1 MTISDDR
8 CRVATLPPRALIVT
22 IYGLCARDTCGWL
35 SVSGLIRLLTELGVD
50 EPAVRSSIS
59 RLKRRE
65 ILEAQRVRG
74 VAGYALSPQARGLL
88 EEGDHRIFERHQAI
102 LADGWLL
109 AVFSVPESERRQ
121 RHVLRSRLALLG
133 FGTVS
138 AGVWVAPAHLEA
150 GTRDALERQGLT
162 AYIDLFHAD
171 HLAYGEV
178 ADHVGTWWDL
188 DGLRTA
194 YDDFVVTYAAVLAA
208 WKRRRSVDD
217 AQAFSDYVR
226 ALTAWRRLSYL
237 DPGLPEEVLPAD
249 WSGASAAHLFDTLRQ
264 RLGDPATAFAA
275 GVTTVR

>member
-1 MTISDDR
+1 MTHSFHR
-8 CRVATLPPRALIVT
+8 STGATFPPRALIVT
-22 IYGLCARDTCGWL
+22 IYGLYARDTAGWL
-35 SVSGLIRLLTELGVD
+35 SVAGLIRLLTELGVD

-65 ILEAQRVRG
+65 ILEARPVRG
-74 VAGYALSPQARGLL
+74 VAGYALSPQARALL
-88 EEGDHRIFERHQAI
+88 EEGDHRIFERHQAS

-171 HLAYGEV
+171 HLGYGEV
-178 ADHVGTWWDL
+178 ADHVTRWWNL
-188 DGLRTA
+188 DALRSHH
-194 YDDFVVTYAAVLAA
+194 DEFVVTHTPVLAA
-208 WKRRRSVDD
+208 WKRRRSVDG

-226 ALTAWRRLSYL
+226 TLTAWRRLSYL
-237 DPGLPEEVLPAD
+237 DPGLPREVLPAD
-249 WSGASAAHLFDTLRQ
+249 WSGASAADVFDALRH
-264 RLGDPATAFAA
+264 RLSDSAAAFAA
-275 GVTTVR
+275 SVAKVR

>member
-1 MTISDDR
+1 MTICDGRSA
-8 CRVATLPPRALIVT
+8 VATFPPRALIVT
-22 IYGLCARDTCGWL
+22 VYGLYARDASGWL
-35 SVSGLIRLLTELGVD
+35 SVSGLIRLLAELGVD

-65 ILEAQRVRG
+65 ILEARRVHG
-74 VAGYALSPQARGLL
+74 FAGYALSPQARALL
-88 EEGDHRIFERHQAI
+88 EEGDHRIFERHQAA

-150 GTRDALERQGLT
+150 GTREALERQGLT
-162 AYIDLFHAD
+162 AYIDLFRSD

-178 ADHVGTWWDL
+178 AGHVASWWDL

-194 YDDFVVTYAAVLAA
+194 YDDFVATHAPVLAA
-208 WKRRRSVDD
+208 WKRRRSV
-217 AQAFSDYVR
+217 AGAEAFSDYVR

-237 DPGLPEEVLPAD
+237 DPGLPHEVLPTD
-249 WSGASAAHLFDTLRQ
+249 WSGAAAANLFDTLRD
-264 RLGDPATAFAA
+264 RLSDPAATFVAEVA
-275 GVTTVR
+275 TVR